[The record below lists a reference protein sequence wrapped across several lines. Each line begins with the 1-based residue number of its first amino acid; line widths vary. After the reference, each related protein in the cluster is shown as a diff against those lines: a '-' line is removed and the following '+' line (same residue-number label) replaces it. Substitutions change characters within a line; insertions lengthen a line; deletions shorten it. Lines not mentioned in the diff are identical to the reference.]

1 MLRAQSGLSLLEL
14 LLGLG
19 LSSLLLLSSSSLFVH
34 QQQLLS
40 QQIKRTQLLI
50 ASHHLATYLRGEI
63 RRAGYAQSSGI
74 EIQESKIALGY
85 KDDTGEYRRVSIWR
99 DALQYKL
106 KYCADSHASELPL
119 LDTCS
124 NTINFSMLNDK
135 LLSMRGFEVSKASDG
150 VSLLRID
157 YAIGLK
163 GESPKANFI
172 YVASRNLPVEV
183 DGDASQ

>member
-14 LLGLG
+14 VLGLS
-19 LSSLLLLSSSSLFVH
+19 LSSLLLLSSSTLFVH

-50 ASHHLATYLRGEI
+50 ASHHLATYLRGEV

-74 EIQESKIALGY
+74 EIQGAKIAFGY
-85 KDDTGEYRRVSIWR
+85 KDEAGEYRRVSIWR

-119 LDTCS
+119 IDTCS
-124 NTINFSMLNDK
+124 NAINFSMLNDK
-135 LLSMRGFEVSKASDG
+135 LLSMRDFEVTKATDDG
-150 VSLLRID
+150 SLLRID
-157 YAIGLK
+157 YAIALK
-163 GESPKANFI
+163 GESPRANII
-172 YVASRNLPVEV
+172 YVASRNMQV

>member
-14 LLGLG
+14 VLGLS
-19 LSSLLLLSSSSLFVH
+19 LSSLLLLSSSTLFVH

-50 ASHHLATYLRGEI
+50 ASHHLATYLRGEV

-74 EIQESKIALGY
+74 EIQGAKISLGY
-85 KDDTGEYRRVSIWR
+85 KDEAGEYRRVSIWR

-106 KYCADSHASELPL
+106 KYCTDSHASELPL

-124 NTINFSMLNDK
+124 NAINFSMLNDK
-135 LLSMRGFEVSKASDG
+135 LLSMRDFEVTKATDDG
-150 VSLLRID
+150 SLLRID
-157 YAIGLK
+157 YAIALK
-163 GESPKANFI
+163 GESPRANII
-172 YVASRNLPVEV
+172 YVASRNMQV

>member
-14 LLGLG
+14 VLALG
-19 LSSLLLLSSSSLFVH
+19 LSSLLLLSSSTLFVH

-50 ASHHLATYLRGEI
+50 ASHHLATYLRGEV

-74 EIQESKIALGY
+74 EIHESRIALGY
-85 KDDTGEYRRVSIWR
+85 KDDAGEYRRVSIWR

-124 NTINFSMLNDK
+124 NAINFSMLNDK
-135 LLSMRGFEVSKASDG
+135 LLSMRDFEVTKATDDG
-150 VSLLRID
+150 SLLRID
-157 YAIGLK
+157 YAIALK
-163 GESPKANFI
+163 GKSPIVRVI
-172 YVASRNLPVEV
+172 YVASRNMEV
-183 DGDASQ
+183 DSDASQ